1 MNPIIILGM
10 DNTGKTTLTK
20 KLVKKLEE
28 LETKE
33 GRRLDFVNLNISPGP
48 GEKGKLLDWVSSC
61 MVNKF
66 DTKYGIEIF
75 DRFTCI
81 DQQIYGPVCR
91 GEHDMEDYENWTA
104 ILMNLLPSDMKPYV
118 VYCRPHISKIV
129 GFEDGREQMEGVVE
143 NAEKLLHRYDEM
155 YFTLHSSSI
164 RNNVHIFN
172 YEVDEIDNLIINYL
186 EFVDNCQVETTK
198 IVKLPNFKTILGL
211 LEKDNNNMNNIQPL
225 DRKLFSLFIDRKL
238 LRDAFSSA
246 IINKE
251 NELADRLTKL
261 IIQNK
266 ELLEKTRVEY
276 IQSL

>member
-10 DNTGKTTLTK
+10 DNTGKTTLTQ
-20 KLVKKLEE
+20 KLVKRLKE
-28 LETKE
+28 LETDG
-33 GRRLDFVNLNISPGP
+33 GRKLDFVNLNISPGP
-48 GEKGKLLDWVSSC
+48 GEKKKLLDWVSSC
-61 MVNKF
+61 IVSKF
-66 DTKYGIEIF
+66 DTKYGIEVF

-81 DQQIYGPVCR
+81 DQQIYGPICR
-91 GEHDMEDYENWTA
+91 GDNDMEDYQDWTA
-104 ILMNLLPSDMKPYV
+104 ILMNLLPADMKPYV
-118 VYCRPHISKIV
+118 IYCRPHISKII

-172 YEVDEIDNLIINYL
+172 YEVDEIDNLIMNYL
-186 EFVDNCQVETTK
+186 EFVNNCQVETTK
-198 IVKLPNFKTILGL
+198 IVKLPNFKTILDL
-211 LEKDNNNMNNIQPL
+211 LEKDSMDIKYPL
-225 DRKLFSLFIDRKL
+225 DRKMLSLFVDRKL

-246 IINKE
+246 ILNKE
-251 NELADRLTKL
+251 TELADRLKKL